1 MSGEI
6 EVGHC
11 DICKT
16 PRVHIGRKYYRYDI
30 KCTCCNGKDDD
41 HFEIVY
47 YCKNCE
53 NYLFPG
59 EREDGLCEEC
69 KGNND

>member
-53 NYLFPG
+53 PQPPRMIHAHVKPKKN
-59 EREDGLCEEC
+59 
-69 KGNND
+69 